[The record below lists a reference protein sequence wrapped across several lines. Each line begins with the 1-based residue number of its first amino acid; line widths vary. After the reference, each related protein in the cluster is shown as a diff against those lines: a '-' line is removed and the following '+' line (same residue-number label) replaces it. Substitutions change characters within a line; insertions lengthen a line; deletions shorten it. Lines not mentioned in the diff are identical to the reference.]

1 MSGAWE
7 GERWRRWVSVFER
20 AKVGTGA
27 GTAVEEGLLKF
38 LLEDGKRG
46 QALTTPPPLK
56 LGWCVKCK

>member
-38 LLEDGKRG
+38 LLEDRK
-46 QALTTPPPLK
+46 
-56 LGWCVKCK
+56 